1 MNFIS
6 SKNLDEFD
14 SIDWKNNIIAL
25 YIQGQ
30 YVCIKWE
37 GSISF
42 FTDYDDLIGKYCT
55 YKHNLILNLVY
66 ELCDDNLVLL
76 NYNDE
81 YVVEH
86 IVEQMY
92 EFEEKKNG

>member
-6 SKNLDEFD
+6 NKNLYEFD

-42 FTDYDDLIGKYCT
+42 FTDYDDLFGKCT
-55 YKHNLILNLVY
+55 TYNHHLKLTIVH

-76 NYNDE
+76 NYNEE
-81 YVVEH
+81 YVIEH
-86 IVEQMY
+86 IAGQMY
-92 EFEEKKNG
+92 LFEERKSD